1 MSVHP
6 LHSRN
11 AFPPHMTAT
20 TWQHRLDGTHSAQ
33 DVVGV
38 ARDFLATF
46 SPVEL
51 HSLPAP
57 CQPPGKLFEEDI
69 ATYAV
74 DLVRH
79 ECSTPETE
87 ELVHTLARFF
97 SHASSRLS
105 QLTARGQHG
114 DELQPRQS
122 A

>member
-6 LHSRN
+6 IHPEN

-20 TWQHRLDGTHSAQ
+20 TWQHRLDVAYSTQ
-33 DVVGV
+33 DVVNV

-46 SPVEL
+46 SPVDL

-57 CQPPGKLFEEDI
+57 CQPPRKLFEEDL

-79 ECSTPETE
+79 ECTTPETE
-87 ELVHTLARFF
+87 ELIHTLARFF
-97 SHASSRLS
+97 SHASTRLS
-105 QLTARGQHG
+105 QLSARNRHD
-114 DELQPRQS
+114 DELQRQQS